1 MNEMRWIV
9 AKSLRYR
16 YLVVFGAAL
25 LLIFGISQIGNMSID
40 VFPEFAPPRVE
51 IQTPA
56 LGLSSVEVEG
66 LITVPLEEVFSGM
79 PGLDV
84 MRSKSVNQLSSILLI
99 FEPGT
104 DLMEARQLVQER
116 LAIVTPTLPKWASP
130 PFMLPPLSSTAR
142 TLKIGI
148 SSDTYSVKELS
159 MITYWKIRERLL
171 RVPGVAN
178 IAIWGEQILLPTVQ
192 VEPAQLAAN
201 GVTLNEILQVTSDTL
216 DVGIV
221 QYSEAST
228 VGTGGFMET
237 PNQRLPIRYATTV
250 VTPEDL
256 AEVVI
261 NDKKNSA
268 GDPLQL
274 KDVAAVVE
282 DTWPMIGDAVVNG
295 GEGLLLI
302 VEKFPWGNTVEVT
315 QGVEEAM
322 AEMEP
327 GLTDIDIDTTIFRPA
342 TFVELSIDNLT
353 KSLLIGAILVV
364 VVLLLFLW
372 DWRIAL
378 ISATIIPLTVVITL
392 LILSLFGTTLNVMV
406 LAGLVI
412 ALGAVVDDAI
422 VDVENIVRRL
432 RQERR
437 EGTTKTNETI
447 VLDASL
453 EVRNAIVYASLIEM
467 TALLPVFFLE
477 GLSGSFFQPLA
488 QAYVVAALVSPLVA
502 LTVTPALVLILISNA
517 PLYERVSPLVP
528 PLHGIY
534 ERMLAPMLNRPRV
547 AYAAFAGILLIG
559 ILIYPMLGSELLPS
573 FKERDFLMHWLGK
586 PGTSHP
592 EMVRISQRACQEL
605 QTIPGVRNCGSHI
618 GQALLMDEVYGIYFG
633 ENWVSVDPSVD
644 YDETLNAIQSLVD
657 GYPGLYRDVQ
667 TYLKERIREVLTG
680 SSHPIVIRIYG
691 EDMDVLRTK
700 AAEIEERLAGIE
712 GLTELHTELLV
723 DIPQI
728 QVEVDLD
735 KARQFGLKPG
745 DVRRAAA
752 YMIAGEEVGDI
763 HTANRTYDVNVW
775 STPANRE
782 SLTSVRNLLIDT
794 PIAQQVALKEVAN
807 VDIVPVP
814 NAIYH
819 EDLARR
825 LHVEADVEG
834 RDLGSVVAEV
844 EEVVHDIDYPLGY
857 NAVLLGE
864 YAERQAASGRLMLAA
879 IAAALVIFLLLRIS
893 VGTWLMAALS
903 FLSLPAAL
911 VGGLLA
917 AFLFSDGVISLG
929 SMVGFLTIL
938 GVAARNGIMMINHY
952 QHLEQEEGDLFG
964 PALVMRG
971 SKERIAPIMMT
982 ALTAGLALVPLVIA
996 GNIPGHEIEHPMA
1009 IVILG
1014 GLVTS
1019 TLLNLF
1025 VLPALYLRFGKGQ
1038 WRSGKY
1044 ETAEAAV

>member
-1 MNEMRWIV
+1 MSEMRWII
-9 AKSLRYR
+9 ATSLRYR
-16 YLVVFGAAL
+16 YLVVFIAAV

-51 IQTPA
+51 IQSPA
-56 LGLSSVEVEG
+56 IGLSSVEVEA
-66 LITVPLEEVFSGM
+66 LITVPLEEVFNGM

-116 LAIVTPTLPKWASP
+116 LAIVNPQLPKWATP
-130 PFMLPPLSSTAR
+130 PLMMPPLSSTAR
-142 TLKIGI
+142 TVKIGI
-148 SSDTYSVKELS
+148 SSDEYSVIDLS
-159 MITYWKIRERLL
+159 MITYWKIREQLL

-178 IAIWGEQILLPTVQ
+178 VAMWGEQIRIPMVQ
-192 VEPAQLAAN
+192 VQPELLAAN
-201 GVTLNEILQVTSDTL
+201 DVTLEEVLQVTSDTL
-216 DVGIV
+216 DVGIIP
-221 QYSEAST
+221 YTEGST
-228 VGTGGFMET
+228 TGTGGFLET
-237 PNQRLPIRYATTV
+237 PNQRLPIRHV
-250 VTPEDL
+250 VSVLTPEDL
-256 AEVVI
+256 AQVPI
-261 NDKKNSA
+261 NYKKNSE
-268 GDPLQL
+268 GDPLRLDDIGQ
-274 KDVAAVVE
+274 VVE
-282 DTWPMIGDAVVNG
+282 DTWPMIGDAVVND

-302 VEKFPWGNTVEVT
+302 IEKFPWANTVEVT
-315 QGVEEAM
+315 NGVEDAM
-322 AEMEP
+322 AQMEP
-327 GLTDIDIDTTIFRPA
+327 GLPGIDFDTTIFRPA
-342 TFVELSIDNLT
+342 TFVELSIENLT

-437 EGTTKTNETI
+437 EGSDKSAEAI

-477 GLSGSFFQPLA
+477 GLSGAFFQPLA

-517 PLYERVSPLVP
+517 PLYDRVSPVIP
-528 PLHGIY
+528 PLHRGY
-534 ERMLAPMLNRPRV
+534 ERLLIPTLRRPRV
-547 AYAAFAGILLIG
+547 AYAAFAAILLIG
-559 ILIYPMLGSELLPS
+559 IIVYPMLGSELLPS

-586 PGTSHP
+586 PGTGHE
-592 EMVRISQRACQEL
+592 EMVRISQAACQEL

-644 YDETLNAIQSLVD
+644 YDETLASIQSLVD

-680 SSHPIVIRIYG
+680 SSHPIVVRIYG
-691 EDMDVLRTK
+691 EDMEVLRLK
-700 AAEIEERLAGIE
+700 AAEIEEKLAGIE

-728 QVEVDLD
+728 QVEVDLER
-735 KARQFGLKPG
+735 AQQYGLKPG
-745 DVRRAAA
+745 DVRRSAA

-763 HTANRTYDVNVW
+763 HIANRTFDVNVW
-775 STPANRE
+775 STEENRD
-782 SLTSVRNLLIDT
+782 SFTAVQNLLIDT
-794 PIAQQVALKEVAN
+794 PTGDQVRLQEVAD
-807 VDIVPVP
+807 VRIEPIP

-844 EEVVHDIDYPLGY
+844 EEALQEVDYPLGY

-864 YAERQAASGRLMLAA
+864 FAERQAASGRLMLAA
-879 IAAALVIFLLLRIS
+879 IAAALVILLLLRIS
-893 VGTWLMAALS
+893 VGSWLMAFLS

-911 VGGLLA
+911 VGGVLA
-917 AFLFSDGVISLG
+917 AFIFSDGVISLG

-952 QHLEQEEGDLFG
+952 QHLEEEEGVPFG
-964 PALVMRG
+964 RELVMRG

-982 ALTAGLALVPLVIA
+982 ALTAGLALVPLVVA

-1038 WRSGKY
+1038 LRPTPI
-1044 ETAEAAV
+1044 ETAGATA